1 MIFTTDLGI
10 PEAPLLLPDGS
21 WLVAEMAADRG
32 SVTRVSADGKTHT
45 VVARTG
51 RPNGLALTADGAVWV
66 CESLDPALI
75 RLDAVSGEPTL
86 AQTTIDGVPLLWPN
100 DLCVGPDG
108 AIYATDSGVLLH
120 DFVDENG
127 APAPHWA
134 SLEYDGKVFRYDPS
148 TQEGWLLDDGY
159 QFTNG
164 IAFGPDGL
172 LYANETIS
180 GNIYRYRV
188 DDRGRVHGGREL
200 FANVLDPAWIGE
212 GMRGPDGM
220 AFSEDGR
227 LWCTVFGQGDV
238 TVLGPDGAVLE
249 RIAVQGAAP
258 SNIAFGPKGEGRIY
272 VVEDEHGQMETFD
285 VGVDGLALHT

>member
-21 WLVAEMAADRG
+21 WLVTEMASEHG
-32 SVTRVSADGKTHT
+32 TVTRISADGKRHS
-45 VVARTG
+45 VIARTG

-66 CESLDPALI
+66 CESLEPALV
-75 RLDAVSGEPTL
+75 RLELTGEKEDVLT
-86 AQTTIDGVPLLWPN
+86 AIDGVALLWPN

-108 AIYATDSGVLLH
+108 ALYATDSGVLLH
-120 DFVDENG
+120 DFVDESG
-127 APAPHWA
+127 GPAAHWA
-134 SLEYDGKVFRYDPS
+134 TLAYDGKVFRYDPR
-148 TQEGWLLDDGY
+148 TREAWLLDDGY

-172 LYANETIS
+172 LYANETIT
-180 GNIYRYRV
+180 GNVYRYRI
-188 DDRGRVHGGREL
+188 DGGGRLAGEREL
-200 FANVLDPAWIGE
+200 FANVFDPAWTGE

-238 TVLGPDGAVLE
+238 AVLGPDGSVLE
-249 RIAVQGAAP
+249 RIATRGSAP
-258 SNIAFGPKGEGRIY
+258 SNLAFGPPGEGRIY
-272 VVEDEHGQMETFD
+272 VVEDEHGQIETYD
-285 VGVDGLALHT
+285 VGVDGLALHV

>member
-32 SVTRVSADGKTHT
+32 TVKQVSADGKTHS
-45 VVARTG
+45 VIARTG

-66 CESLDPALI
+66 CESLEPALI
-75 RLDAVSGEPTL
+75 RLELSGEQRRLLTS
-86 AQTTIDGVPLLWPN
+86 IDGVPLLWPN

-108 AIYATDSGVLLH
+108 ALYATDSGVLLH
-120 DFVDENG
+120 DFVDESG
-127 APAPHWA
+127 GPAAHWA
-134 SLEYDGKVFRYDPS
+134 TLEYDGKVFRYDPG
-148 TQEGWLLDDGY
+148 TGDAWVLDDGY

-172 LYANETIS
+172 LYANETIT
-180 GNIYRYRV
+180 GNIYRYRLDGV
-188 DDRGRVHGGREL
+188 GRAVGGREL
-200 FANVLDPAWIGE
+200 FANVLDPAWAGE

-238 TVLGPDGAVLE
+238 AVIGADGEVLE

-258 SNIAFGPKGEGRIY
+258 SNIAFGRPGEGRIY
-272 VVEDEHGQMETFD
+272 VVEDQHGRMETFD